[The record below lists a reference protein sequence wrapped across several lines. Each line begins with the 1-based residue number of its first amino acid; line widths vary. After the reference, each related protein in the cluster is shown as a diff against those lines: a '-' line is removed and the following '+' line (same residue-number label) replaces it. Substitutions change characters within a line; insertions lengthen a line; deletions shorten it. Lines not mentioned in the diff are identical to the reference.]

1 MRSVR
6 LLRSSPFQHP
16 LYTLFVGASVVLL
29 VVSIMLYPTAAFQA
43 SLQGLQVWWTII
55 FPALLPFLVLSHLLS
70 ALGWV
75 HALGV
80 VLEPIMRLLI
90 RVPGVGGWAWALGW
104 TAGYPAGAEVI
115 ANLRQQQSVSR
126 REGERLLALAH
137 VSNPVFLVA
146 VVGVGFMKQADVGLL
161 LACIHWITALLTAVF
176 LRIVDG
182 RNKVYTITSF
192 KCVSRSTTVEADQH
206 STSERTAAPSPK
218 QSFPQRIFNSME
230 QARQMD
236 GRPIGRLL
244 GEAVSSAV
252 QTLMMIG
259 GYMMMFSVLI
269 QVARLA
275 LPSTLGNLLMNGL
288 LEVNLGAFTI
298 SSTSFSSPE
307 FQAALVSAVLAWSG
321 ISSHLQVHSLIKQTD
336 LRYWRFFAARLLHAL
351 LAFIC
356 TYVCWK
362 PLLALFRSTA
372 AVAPVWADAA
382 SVLPSGI
389 GITAHSHQSSV
400 TLFQS
405 FFEGNIESLWIMIWN
420 SINGMIGAEQ
430 YLSFLYVWLQPFVLL
445 LFAGAGLLILTALS
459 CWIYITVPK
468 KQ

>member
-6 LLRSSPFQHP
+6 LLHTSVFQHP

-70 ALGWV
+70 AFGWV

-115 ANLRQQQSVSR
+115 AKLRQQQSISR
-126 REGERLLALAH
+126 TEGERLLALAH

-176 LRIVDG
+176 LRMVDG
-182 RNKVYTITSF
+182 RKKVATISSF
-192 KCVSRSTTVEADQH
+192 TYLSRSTTAEQPTT
-206 STSERTAAPSPK
+206 TSIHPTELAATQSLKPSF
-218 QSFPQRIFNSME
+218 SQRVLNSME

-259 GYMMMFSVLI
+259 GYIMMFSVLI

-275 LPSTLGNLLMNGL
+275 LPSTMGNLLMNGL

-298 SSTSFSSPE
+298 SSAAFSSSE

-351 LAFIC
+351 LAFIL
-356 TYVCWK
+356 TYVCWT
-362 PLLALFRSTA
+362 PLLALFRSSA
-372 AVAPVWADAA
+372 AIAPVWVDAA
-382 SVLPSGI
+382 PAVPTGI
-389 GITAHSHQSSV
+389 GIAAHSHHSSIS
-400 TLFQS
+400 LFQS
-405 FFEGNIESLWIMIWN
+405 LLEGNVDTLWIMIWN
-420 SINGMIGAEQ
+420 SIVGAEQ
-430 YLSFLYVWLQPFVLL
+430 YLSLFYVWLQPFVLL
-445 LFAGAGLLILTALS
+445 LFAGAGLLLLTVLS
-459 CWIYITVPK
+459 YWIHAAVPK
-468 KQ
+468 K